1 MKYFFL
7 ALFSILLVPMSFGQ
21 KNQPWRGYFSYN
33 DIKDISQ
40 SPTQF
45 FAASENALFSKSNTT
60 NEIKTTNTVD
70 GLSGQT
76 ISSIYFSP
84 TFNRTLI
91 GYENGL
97 LIVVNEADGKIKKV
111 VDIINKQLPP
121 NLKK

>member
-1 MKYFFL
+1 MKYFFV
-7 ALFSILLVPMSFGQ
+7 ALVSMLMIQTGFAQ
-21 KNQPWRGYFSYN
+21 KNQSWKGYFSYN
-33 DIKDISQ
+33 DIKDLSQ

-45 FAASENALFSKSNTT
+45 FAASENALFSKSDAT

-76 ISSIYFSP
+76 ISCIYHSP

-97 LIVVNEADGKIKKV
+97 LIVINESDGKIKKV
-111 VDIINKQLPP
+111 SISGDRFIEKS
-121 NLKK
+121 